1 MRTVNDE
8 TKPTRSSLDTLR
20 GNVQVS
26 RRAGTG
32 QPVSIPNR
40 RSASNE
46 DTSGESGPR
55 CQSAQLFSLFSQD
68 KRPVTIKKNVLKID
82 SLGKV
87 AESLYKD
94 ELMACLPFQK
104 DAAIVREI
112 QLGSEL
118 NMQHNVCFYFFVY
131 VCLFETP
138 CHPSIQ
144 WLGEDNFPTDCF
156 GNAVT
161 ELECHSTDCRH
172 KCVVVVGKM
181 LWSHCWQWRRMNWD
195 EQ

>member
-1 MRTVNDE
+1 MNDE
-8 TKPTRSSLDTLR
+8 AKPTRSSLDTLR

-26 RRAGTG
+26 RRAETG

-55 CQSAQLFSLFSQD
+55 CQSAQLFSLFSQK

-87 AESLYKD
+87 AESLHKD
-94 ELMACLPFQK
+94 KLMACLPFQK

-112 QLGSEL
+112 RLGSEL
-118 NMQHNVCFYFFVY
+118 NMQHNVCFYFLFMS
-131 VCLFETP
+131 VCLK
-138 CHPSIQ
+138 H
-144 WLGEDNFPTDCF
+144 
-156 GNAVT
+156 
-161 ELECHSTDCRH
+161 
-172 KCVVVVGKM
+172 CVI
-181 LWSHCWQWRRMNWD
+181 LPYND
-195 EQ
+195 